1 MKLSYPNLLVLHFQK
16 FKSISISL
24 SPQILGWRNF
34 ILEDQLVPAIP
45 NHPTCNTKSVK
56 IRRSQI
62 LWGNLHF
69 INKTDLIW
77 LPKTI
82 PEMSLHPNRL
92 CKKTFPKQVAIRP
105 SFIITEGKWER
116 IANLSIKVKIYW
128 YIFLIENMSKFIK

>member
-1 MKLSYPNLLVLHFQK
+1 MKLSYPNLPVLYFQK
-16 FKSISISL
+16 FKSISIS
-24 SPQILGWRNF
+24 SSSQIFGWRNF
-34 ILEDQLVPAIP
+34 ILKDQLVPTIP

-62 LWGNLHF
+62 FWGNLHC

-82 PEMSLHPNRL
+82 IEMSLHPNRL
-92 CKKTFPKQVAIRP
+92 CKRTFPKQVAIHP
-105 SFIITEGKWER
+105 NFIIIEGTWER
-116 IANLSIKVKIYW
+116 IGNLSIKVKIYW